1 MVSSLLF
8 LQNSSAQ
15 GLVSSGHKLKFT
27 DLGNLVL
34 SLPPPLRPGP
44 RQHPQCEAGFSSYA
58 LTKTAHHSKLDVEQL

>member
-27 DLGNLVL
+27 DSGNLVL
-34 SLPPPLRPGP
+34 HSC
-44 RQHPQCEAGFSSYA
+44 HCA
-58 LTKTAHHSKLDVEQL
+58 LVPDSIPNVRLDFLHML